1 VREGYPMRVA
11 INGFGRIGRLIT
23 RIASDEKNIDIV
35 AINSSKNTAMLANLL
50 KHDSVY
56 RSFDK
61 EVGYDSDSLYINNKK
76 ILIYEERSDITRLP
90 WKELGIE
97 VVVESTGKFTKRDD
111 AYKHVVA
118 GCRKVLISAPSKDAD
133 IMVVYGVN
141 HKNISASHEVISA
154 ASCTT
159 NCLAPVCKALNDE
172 FGIEKGVM
180 TTVHAYTSDQ
190 RLLDGTHKKDMRRA
204 RSAAINMV
212 PTSTGAARAIGKI
225 FPELEGKLDGVSL
238 RVPVPTASI
247 VDLSV
252 NLKKNPEVSEIKD
265 AFKSYSDGSMTGIL
279 YYSEEPLVSSDI
291 IGSKYS
297 SIVDGLLISKVED
310 IYKIFSW
317 YDNEFG
323 YATRIVD
330 LIKFMSGGGD

>member
-1 VREGYPMRVA
+1 MRIA
-11 INGFGRIGRLIT
+11 INGFGRIGRLVT
-23 RIASDEKNIDIV
+23 RLASDERDIDIM

-61 EVGYDSDSLYINNKK
+61 EVTYDSESLYINGKR
-76 ILIYEERSDITRLP
+76 ILVLEERSDITRLP
-90 WKELGIE
+90 WKDMGID

-111 AYKHVVA
+111 AYKHIVA
-118 GCRKVLISAPSKDAD
+118 GSKKVLISAPSKDAD
-133 IMVVYGVN
+133 VMVVYGVN
-141 HKNISASHEVISA
+141 HSDISPSHEVISA

-159 NCLAPVCKALNDE
+159 NCLAPVCKVVNEE
-172 FGIEKGVM
+172 FGIEKGTM

-190 RLLDGTHKKDMRRA
+190 RLLDGTHKKDPRRA
-204 RSAAINMV
+204 RAAAINMV

-225 FPELEGKLDGVSL
+225 FPELVGKLDGISL

-247 VDLSV
+247 IDLSV
-252 NLKKNPEVSEIKD
+252 NLRKSPEVADIKE
-265 AFKSYSDGSMTGIL
+265 AFKGYSDGSMKGIL

-297 SIVDGLLISKVED
+297 SIVDGLLISKIQD

-323 YATRIVD
+323 YAARIVD
-330 LIKFMSGGGD
+330 LTKFILGGCD

>member
-1 VREGYPMRVA
+1 MEGYPMRVA

-35 AINSSKNTAMLANLL
+35 AVNSSKNTAMLANLL

-97 VVVESTGKFTKRDD
+97 VVVESTGKFTKKDD

-159 NCLAPVCKALNDE
+159 NCLAPVCKVLNDE

-265 AFKSYSDGSMTGIL
+265 VFKRYSDGSMKGIL